1 MALFELVIALLLLG
15 ALLAAWSGR
24 VGLPYP
30 ALLALAGC
38 AAAFIPGVP
47 VMALDPRLALVLFVA
62 PTLLDAAYDS
72 SPRDMRANWLPI
84 GALAVVVVLLTV
96 AAVAWV
102 AHAMVPRM
110 PWAAAVALGAIV
122 APSDASAAT
131 AILRQV
137 RPPHRLLVIIEG
149 ESLLN
154 DALSL
159 LIYRLAVTAA
169 VSGALVGWT
178 LVPQFLFTTGGGAV
192 LGWGLARLLLVLPT
206 HRLEIPIAVLVQ
218 FLSTFAVWLLADR
231 LGVSPIITVVFYAVV
246 LARHV
251 PLRDGARRRI
261 ASYAVWDVAVFVL
274 NALAFLLIGLQLR
287 AIVGRMDGQVAL
299 YLQVAGS
306 VLLAV
311 ILVRLVWVMGYNA
324 ILRWTLKRFGPRS
337 GRQLARPTA
346 GGGLVIAWCGM
357 RGIVT
362 LATALALPDGFPDRD
377 IILFCALGVVLGTL
391 VLQGMT
397 LRPLMHGLRLPED
410 RSVREETMLARSET
424 AQAAL
429 VFLRGLDGSDPAALL
444 IDEYD
449 ARAGDVMQQDG
460 GEGTLAGLQ
469 GQAVIVQRERLAALR
484 RDGVIGD
491 DAFHA
496 IEAELD
502 IIELSADPLIRATAT
517 APPDR
522 DRI

>member
-1 MALFELVIALLLLG
+1 MALFELVIVLLLLG

-38 AAAFIPGVP
+38 AAAFIPGTP
-47 VMALDPRLALVLFVA
+47 VVALDPRLALVLFVA

-96 AAVAWV
+96 AAVASV
-102 AHAMVPRM
+102 AHAMVPGI
-110 PWAAAVALGAIV
+110 PWAAAIALGAIV

-131 AILRQV
+131 AILRQL

-154 DALSL
+154 DAMSL

-169 VSGALVGWT
+169 ASGATVGWT
-178 LVPQFLFTTGGGAV
+178 LVPEFLFTAGGGAL
-192 LGWGLARLLLVLPT
+192 LGWALARLLLVAPT

-231 LGVSPIITVVFYAVV
+231 LGVSPIITVVVYAVV
-246 LARHV
+246 IARRV
-251 PLRDGARRRI
+251 PLRGGARRRI

-274 NALAFLLIGLQLR
+274 NVLAFLLIGLQLK
-287 AIVGRMDGQVAL
+287 AIVSRMNGHAAL
-299 YLQVAGS
+299 YVDVAGS

-324 ILRWTLKRFGPRS
+324 ILRWTLHRFGPPR

-346 GGGLVIAWCGM
+346 GGGFIIAWCGM

-362 LATALALPDGFPDRD
+362 LATALALPDSFSDRD
-377 IILFCALGVVLGTL
+377 IIVLCALGVVLGTL

-397 LRPLMHGLRLPED
+397 LRPLMQQLRLPED
-410 RSVREETMLARSET
+410 NSVQEETALARRET
-424 AQAAL
+424 ALAAAA
-429 VFLRGLDGSDPAALL
+429 FLRKLTGSNHAALL
-444 IDEYD
+444 LDEYS
-449 ARAGDVMQQDG
+449 ARAEGIPETAGV
-460 GEGTLAGLQ
+460 EGTLAGLQ
-469 GQAVIVQRERLAALR
+469 GEAVTVQRQRLAALR
-484 RDGVIGD
+484 HDGIIGD

-496 IEAELD
+496 IEEELD
-502 IIELSADPLIRATAT
+502 IIELTADPRIRATAT
-517 APPDR
+517 PSPDSK
-522 DRI
+522 RI

>member
-30 ALLALAGC
+30 ALLALAGS
-38 AAAFIPGVP
+38 AAAFIPGAP
-47 VMALDPRLALVLFVA
+47 VVALDPALALVLFVA

-84 GALAVVVVLLTV
+84 GTLAVVVVLLTV

-102 AHAMVPRM
+102 AHAMVPGM

-131 AILRQV
+131 AILRQL

-154 DALSL
+154 DATSL

-169 VSGALVGWT
+169 ASGATTGWT
-178 LVPQFLFTTGGGAV
+178 LVPQFFFTVGGGAL
-192 LGWGLARLLLVLPT
+192 LGWGLARLLLVVPT

-231 LGVSPIITVVFYAVV
+231 LGVSAIITVVAYAVT
-246 LARHV
+246 LARRV
-251 PLRDGARRRI
+251 PLRAGARRRI

-274 NALAFLLIGLQLR
+274 NVLAFLLIGLQLK
-287 AIVGRMDGQVAL
+287 AIVSRMDGHAAL
-299 YLQVAGS
+299 YVGVAGS

-311 ILVRLVWVMGYNA
+311 ILVRLAWVMAYNVV
-324 ILRWTLKRFGPRS
+324 LRWILNRFGPGSSRH
-337 GRQLARPTA
+337 LARPTT
-346 GGGLVIAWCGM
+346 GGGLIIAWCGM

-362 LATALALPDGFPDRD
+362 LATALALPENFADRD
-377 IILFCALGVVLGTL
+377 IIVFCAFTVVLGTL
-391 VLQGMT
+391 VLQEMT
-397 LRPLMHGLRLPED
+397 LRPLMQHLRLPAD
-410 RSVREETMLARSET
+410 NSVEQETALARRET
-424 AQAAL
+424 AQAAAT
-429 VFLRGLDGSDPAALL
+429 FLGKHGGSDHAALL
-444 IDEYD
+444 LSEYA
-449 ARAGDVMQQDG
+449 ARAEGLLAASGV
-460 GEGTLAGLQ
+460 EGTLAGLQ
-469 GQAVIVQRERLAALR
+469 GETVVVQRRRLMALR
-484 RDGVIGD
+484 HDGVIGD

-496 IEAELD
+496 IEEELD
-502 IIELSADPLIRATAT
+502 IIELTADPRIRATVIP
-517 APPDR
+517 APGANR
-522 DRI
+522 T